1 MKVLLV
7 RVRPHPQS
15 VNLQSFMVCE
25 PLELEYVYAA
35 LKAHGHEVEI
45 LDMILDK
52 RSFARVL
59 KGGGYELVCFTGYI
73 THVGEIK
80 RHARAA
86 KKILPRCMTAV
97 GGVHAEVVP
106 ADFED
111 ESIDC
116 ILWANGL
123 DTICSIAD
131 GCPPKDV
138 PGVYREGK
146 AKPPLVRREDEIFPD
161 RTSTAKYRDSYNY
174 IYHDKCATIK
184 TSFGCP
190 YDCKFCF

>member
-123 DTICSIAD
+123 DTICSIVD

-138 PGVYREGK
+138 PGVYWVGTRKVVAMVIFSPGMVK
-146 AKPPLVRREDEIFPD
+146 VYTLPPWF
-161 RTSTAKYRDSYNY
+161 STTTFLPLFVVTVTEP
-174 IYHDKCATIK
+174 TI
-184 TSFGCP
+184 
-190 YDCKFCF
+190 